1 MKRLVVALG
10 LVLVMAFS
18 LPAAAGINTEIGGKV
33 QTDLYYNQ
41 EDGLWAYGEV
51 VAKITM
57 SAGTDGA
64 VKAVLGLG
72 ATETKSDGEF
82 GADPGSKLTK
92 SASVDLKI
100 DTAYIEA
107 NGAWLEGTPE
117 VTTKFGRFGTNYS
130 DWVADLGNRDAIE
143 LSNIDLGP
151 VSVAGLYAWVNGA
164 PFGHDPLEK
173 RFADEA
179 DRNAIIDPIKD
190 KDWRIV
196 ALKAGADLDVVQL
209 SGAYVSTYVPDDD
222 TYSLNDYVISATAAP
237 AEGLKVDAT
246 FAGTNYALPTP
257 IGDEQGSAWK
267 VGAEF
272 STIPNLTLTAS
283 IWASDDAFNPVYAK
297 LDDKKPVAFRGWDKP
312 NERKGVEVGASTTQ
326 AGFDISGKVARTT
339 DANDK
344 NEALSYEV
352 SLKRDFGGV
361 IGTYKYEDGDKKD
374 YLHTITVE
382 TTVATPIISALNL
395 KGTVRLPE
403 GGEVEYA
410 ADATWKAP
418 NGFSVGVHYANYDRK
433 DDWGGRDVNK
443 DNEGQADGFTIK
455 VGHTIEW

>member
-1 MKRLVVALG
+1 
-10 LVLVMAFS
+10 
-18 LPAAAGINTEIGGKV
+18 
-33 QTDLYYNQ
+33 
-41 EDGLWAYGEV
+41 
-51 VAKITM
+51 
-57 SAGTDGA
+57 
-64 VKAVLGLG
+64 
-72 ATETKSDGEF
+72 
-82 GADPGSKLTK
+82 
-92 SASVDLKI
+92 
-100 DTAYIEA
+100 
-107 NGAWLEGTPE
+107 
-117 VTTKFGRFGTNYS
+117 
-130 DWVADLGNRDAIE
+130 
-143 LSNIDLGP
+143 
-151 VSVAGLYAWVNGA
+151 
-164 PFGHDPLEK
+164 
-173 RFADEA
+173 
-179 DRNAIIDPIKD
+179 
-190 KDWRIV
+190 DWRIV

-209 SGAYVSTYVPDDD
+209 SGAYVRTYVPDDD

-246 FAGTNYALPTP
+246 FAGTNYALPDP

-283 IWASDDAFNPVYAK
+283 IWASDDEFNPVYAK

-403 GGEVEYA
+403 GGEVQYA

-418 NGFSVGVHYANYDRK
+418 NGFSVGVHYANYDRE
-433 DDWGGRDVNK
+433 DGWGGRDVNK
-443 DNEGQADGFTIK
+443 GNEGQADGFTIK

>member
-1 MKRLVVALG
+1 
-10 LVLVMAFS
+10 
-18 LPAAAGINTEIGGKV
+18 
-33 QTDLYYNQ
+33 
-41 EDGLWAYGEV
+41 
-51 VAKITM
+51 
-57 SAGTDGA
+57 
-64 VKAVLGLG
+64 
-72 ATETKSDGEF
+72 
-82 GADPGSKLTK
+82 
-92 SASVDLKI
+92 
-100 DTAYIEA
+100 
-107 NGAWLEGTPE
+107 
-117 VTTKFGRFGTNYS
+117 
-130 DWVADLGNRDAIE
+130 VADLGNRDAIE

-164 PFGHDPLEK
+164 PFGQDPLEK

-179 DRNAIIDPIKD
+179 DREALIGAIDGL
-190 KDWRIV
+190 DWRIV

-209 SGAYVSTYVPDDD
+209 SGAYVRTYVPDDD

-246 FAGTNYALPTP
+246 FAGTNYALPDP

-283 IWASDDAFNPVYAK
+283 IWASDDEFNPVYAK

-339 DANDK
+339 NANDK

-374 YLHTITVE
+374 TS
-382 TTVATPIISALNL
+382 TPSRWRPLSRR
-395 KGTVRLPE
+395 RLSRPS
-403 GGEVEYA
+403 
-410 ADATWKAP
+410 T
-418 NGFSVGVHYANYDRK
+418 
-433 DDWGGRDVNK
+433 
-443 DNEGQADGFTIK
+443 
-455 VGHTIEW
+455 